1 MAKTKEKNK
10 LNPRQLAVKEQ
21 KKMKGLVIGFIV
33 TGVVIVGLI
42 AYAVI
47 YSVFIRDNI
56 PVATVDGKKIDNE
69 YYKARVRLERNGY
82 IQQFMMLNAQAQ
94 FFAEDP
100 NQASYLEEQMR
111 QVASSLDNV
120 AAFGEAVLNN
130 MIEDQIIVVK
140 GQEMGLDVSDE
151 EIDAF
156 FEQIFSYFPDGTP
169 TPAPTLKPFT
179 TPEISPTQEAILQLE
194 PTSVID
200 SLEINPEGEVD
211 GIVDGEE
218 KEATPTLAATPTA
231 GPTATP
237 FTEEMFQTELN
248 EYLENLESINV
259 SEKHM
264 RSYLYQYLMRIKVQE
279 ALNEQIPT
287 EQEQVWARH
296 ILVATES
303 EAQEVIDRLESGEKW
318 PVIAAEVSLD
328 TSNKDNGGDLGWFSD
343 GQMVADF
350 SDAAFALDIGQI
362 SAPVETQFGW
372 HVIQLVDRAVLPL
385 SASDLQLKQ
394 NLEFQQWLADA
405 KENIP
410 YKINDVYRDLTPADP
425 SLYDLFAEQDAQPE
439 QEAPDTTG
447 EESPEELNEEP
458 AVTPAE

>member
-94 FFAEDP
+94 FFAQDP
-100 NQASYLEEQMR
+100 TQSGNIEQQM
-111 QVASSLDNV
+111 QQIVSLLDNV

-156 FEQIFSYFPDGTP
+156 FEEIFSYFPDGTP
-169 TPAPTLKPFT
+169 TPAPTLKPFA

-194 PTSVID
+194 PTSIVD
-200 SLEINPEGEVD
+200 SLEINPEGEVG

-218 KEATPTLAATPTA
+218 TEATPTLAATPTA